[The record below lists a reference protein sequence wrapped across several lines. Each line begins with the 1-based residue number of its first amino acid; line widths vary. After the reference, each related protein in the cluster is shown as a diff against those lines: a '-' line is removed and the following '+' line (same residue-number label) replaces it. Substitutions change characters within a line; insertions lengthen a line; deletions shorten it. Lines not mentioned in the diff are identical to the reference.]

1 MIPPPRQAKFTIEYL
16 HQRLF
21 CNTVSEEDLCDRSI
35 LLSSLWAAFMN
46 RDTLLIVLTAAG
58 SALCW
63 WPAAIEPSIDFP
75 RWILLV
81 LVALI
86 TGLSTILSNGR
97 WLRFVVASTVGAFA
111 GLWTGLVLFPPS
123 DGIAGSYAPMVFAVA
138 TIAAFV
144 VSLLA
149 GLLGRNLSASR
160 KTLRGSVWLAFV
172 SCVAF
177 GPIALA
183 LRPPL
188 VGHRVT
194 TNDRMAAERFESLK
208 NAVEETV
215 AQGGDPARICDGENL
230 KRHYSGPA
238 FSDQDW
244 KRITGN
250 YVTQD
255 GYVFMVYCREKDGY
269 KIDAWPARGKADG
282 TRRFCTDK
290 SGKIGYRMEWNHVCV
305 ACTK

>member
-1 MIPPPRQAKFTIEYL
+1 
-16 HQRLF
+16 
-21 CNTVSEEDLCDRSI
+21 
-35 LLSSLWAAFMN
+35 MN

-97 WLRFVVASTVGAFA
+97 WLRFVVASTVGAIA
-111 GLWTGLVLFPPS
+111 GLWTSLVLFPPS
-123 DGIAGSYAPMVFAVA
+123 DGIARSYAPVLSAVA
-138 TIAAFV
+138 TIAWFV

-149 GLLGRNLSASR
+149 GLLGRNLSAST
-160 KTLRGSVWLAFV
+160 KTVRRSVWLAFV

-183 LRPPL
+183 LTPPL

-215 AQGGDPARICDGENL
+215 AEGGDPARICDGQNL

-255 GYVFMVYCREKDGY
+255 GYVFMVYCRENDGY

-290 SGKIGYRMEWNHVCV
+290 SGKIGCRMEWNHVCV
-305 ACTK
+305 ACTQ